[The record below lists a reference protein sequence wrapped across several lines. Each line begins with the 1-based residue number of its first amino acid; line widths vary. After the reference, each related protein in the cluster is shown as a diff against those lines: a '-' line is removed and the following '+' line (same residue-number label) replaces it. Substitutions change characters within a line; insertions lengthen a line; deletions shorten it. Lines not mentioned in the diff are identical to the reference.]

1 MPHDPSARIL
11 VVEDEVIVAMEIED
25 RLRNLGY
32 EVLDAVTTGEAALD
46 RADALQPDLV
56 LMDIM
61 LDGALD
67 GIETAERLHETMR
80 VPVIFLTAY
89 SDDATLERA
98 KATTPFGY
106 IVKPFEERELY
117 ASIEV
122 ALRTHAMQQ
131 RIEAQRD
138 DLLHILNGLR
148 QGTAM
153 TDANGRLTFLSDTAR
168 RLMDAGDEAIGR
180 PWPDVFPVPDAVF
193 DALHAAI
200 DAAPAERE
208 PIPARINHSNDT
220 HYHLE
225 IEVLDDPRE
234 PARRIF
240 VLYDVTEVHALRRR
254 LGDDDSFRGMV
265 GTSAAMQQVFQQ
277 IEHVARVDTTA
288 LIQGETGTG
297 KELAAQAIHDASAR
311 ADGPFVTVNCAALNQ
326 ELAGSQLFGHK
337 KGAFTGAVSDEE
349 GYFEAADGGTLF
361 LDEIGDVPLDVQRQL
376 LRVLEERTVTRL
388 GETQSRPVDVRI
400 VAATHRDLRAEV
412 DADRFREDL
421 LYRIR
426 IARVA
431 LPPLRERRDDIPLL
445 ARRFLQKSQATT
457 GKAVEA
463 VSDAAMRR
471 LIEYDWPGN
480 VRELRN
486 AIEYAMIQVRG
497 DVLHA
502 DDLPPEIQQAAP
514 AQEDADWPDDEAG
527 RIRAALAHTDG
538 NRKAAAELL
547 GISRAT
553 LYRRLDEYDID

>member
-1 MPHDPSARIL
+1 
-11 VVEDEVIVAMEIED
+11 
-25 RLRNLGY
+25 
-32 EVLDAVTTGEAALD
+32 
-46 RADALQPDLV
+46 
-56 LMDIM
+56 
-61 LDGALD
+61 
-67 GIETAERLHETMR
+67 
-80 VPVIFLTAY
+80 
-89 SDDATLERA
+89 
-98 KATTPFGY
+98 
-106 IVKPFEERELY
+106 
-117 ASIEV
+117 
-122 ALRTHAMQQ
+122 
-131 RIEAQRD
+131 
-138 DLLHILNGLR
+138 
-148 QGTAM
+148 
-153 TDANGRLTFLSDTAR
+153 
-168 RLMDAGDEAIGR
+168 
-180 PWPDVFPVPDAVF
+180 
-193 DALHAAI
+193 
-200 DAAPAERE
+200 
-208 PIPARINHSNDT
+208 
-220 HYHLE
+220 
-225 IEVLDDPRE
+225 
-234 PARRIF
+234 
-240 VLYDVTEVHALRRR
+240 
-254 LGDDDSFRGMV
+254 
-265 GTSAAMQQVFQQ
+265 
-277 IEHVARVDTTA
+277 
-288 LIQGETGTG
+288 
-297 KELAAQAIHDASAR
+297 
-311 ADGPFVTVNCAALNQ
+311 VNCAALNQ

-376 LRVLEERTVTRL
+376 LRVLEERAVTRL

-502 DDLPPEIQQAAP
+502 NDLPPEIQQTGP
-514 AQEDADWPDDEAG
+514 AQDDADWPDDEAG

>member
-1 MPHDPSARIL
+1 MPHDAPPRIL
-11 VVEDEVIVAMEIED
+11 IVEDEVIVAMEIED
-25 RLRNLGY
+25 RLRDLGY

-46 RADALQPDLV
+46 RTEALEPDLV

-67 GIETAERLHETMR
+67 GIETAERLHESMR
-80 VPVIFLTAY
+80 VPVVFLTAY

-131 RIEAQRD
+131 RIEKQRD
-138 DLLHILNGLR
+138 DLLQILNGLR

-153 TDANGRLTFLSDTAR
+153 TDTEGRLTFLSDTAR
-168 RLMDAGDEAIGR
+168 RLMGAGDAALGR
-180 PWPDVFPVPDAVF
+180 PWPDVFPFTDAVL

-200 DAAPAERE
+200 GTPPAERD
-208 PIPARINHSNDT
+208 PVPARVSSPDDT
-220 HYHLE
+220 DYHLE
-225 IEVLDDPRE
+225 IEVMDDPRE

-240 VLYDVTEVHALRRR
+240 VLYDVTEVHDLRRR
-254 LGDDDSFRGMV
+254 LDDDATFRGMV
-265 GTSAAMQQVFQQ
+265 GTSAAMQQAFQQ
-277 IEHVARVDTTA
+277 IEQVARVDTTA

-297 KELAAQAIHDASAR
+297 KELAARAIHDAGDR
-311 ADGPFVTVNCAALNQ
+311 AEGPFVAVNCAALNRD
-326 ELAGSQLFGHK
+326 LAASQLFGHK

-349 GYFEAADGGTLF
+349 GFFEAADGGTLF
-361 LDEIGDVPLDVQRQL
+361 LDEIGDIPLDVQRQL
-376 LRVLEERTVTRL
+376 LRVLEERAVTRV
-388 GETQSRPVDVRI
+388 GETTVRPVDVRI

-412 DADRFREDL
+412 EGGRFREDL

-426 IARVA
+426 IARVD
-431 LPPLRERRDDIPLL
+431 LPPLRKRRDDIPLL
-445 ARRFLQKSQATT
+445 TRRFLQESRATT
-457 GKAVEA
+457 GKAV
-463 VSDAAMRR
+463 DAASESAMRR
-471 LIEYDWPGN
+471 LIEHDWPGN

-486 AIEYAMIQVRG
+486 AIEYAMIQAQG
-497 DVLHA
+497 DVLRA
-502 DDLPPEIQQAAP
+502 DDLPPEIQSSGAP
-514 AQEDADWPDDEAG
+514 DAEAEWPNDEAG
-527 RIRAALAHTDG
+527 RIRAALEHTGG
-538 NRKAAAELL
+538 NRTAAAELL